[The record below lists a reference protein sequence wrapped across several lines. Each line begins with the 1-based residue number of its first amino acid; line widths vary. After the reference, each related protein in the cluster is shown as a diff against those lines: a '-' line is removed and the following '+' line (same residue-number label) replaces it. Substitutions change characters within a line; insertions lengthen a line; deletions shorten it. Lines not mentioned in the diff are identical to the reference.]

1 MKNQQKKKIQQKYGV
16 ANWLGD
22 RVDSVIGIF
31 SPVAAMRN
39 QYIRTSMNAAVY
51 RGAERTRLRGS
62 WLGTHGSADAD
73 LLNDLPLLRERSRDL
88 NRNDAHASG
97 ITATVTTNVVGT
109 GIRPQSRVDRDSI
122 GADDDSVND
131 FQKRA
136 ERVWQKWVPF
146 ADAGDRMD
154 FYDIESLVLR
164 QILENGEAIV
174 LPVAVNNNIRRPY
187 FLALSVIEAD
197 RLATPSDMR
206 SNGRLRSGVEIGDNG
221 EPVSYYIRQFH
232 PGDGLYRIG
241 NPDSN
246 KFIRYPAFNDLG
258 RPNVL
263 HLYSV
268 KRPGQ
273 SRGEPFFAPVMN
285 YFKDMADYL
294 EAEIVAARV
303 AACFAAV
310 VKTTV
315 DPMAMAEL
323 NGPDTNAGSQRIESL
338 EPGMFK
344 YLNPGEEIGQI
355 NPTRPGGNFDP
366 FIERILR
373 AISSGLNLPYEVVA
387 KDFSRTNY
395 SSARAALL
403 EARRFFRVWQDF
415 IAKRMCQPVWE
426 MLLEEAYLNNELPP
440 VNFYENRL
448 DWVRARWIAPG
459 WGWVDPTKEVEAS
472 RSSIDGNLSTL
483 ADEAASL
490 GRDWEEVLEQRARE
504 DVKMKE
510 LGIENKPLAKQP
522 GPAPV
527 QPEEEP
533 AVP

>member
-1 MKNQQKKKIQQKYGV
+1 MKSHQKQAPKRKSV
-16 ANWLGD
+16 TNWLGD

-31 SPVAAMRN
+31 SPAAAMRN

-51 RGAERTRLRGS
+51 RGADRTRLRGS
-62 WLGTHGSADAD
+62 WVGTHGSADAD

-122 GADDDSVND
+122 SADDATVTE

-164 QILENGEAIV
+164 QILENGEALV
-174 LPVAVNNNIRRPY
+174 LPVAVNNNVRRPY
-187 FLALSVIEAD
+187 FLALNVVEAD
-197 RLATPSDMR
+197 RLATPSDLR
-206 SNGRLRSGVEIGDNG
+206 SNGRIRSGVEIGDNG
-221 EPVSYYIRQFH
+221 EPIAYHIRQFH
-232 PGDGLYRIG
+232 PGDGLYRVG
-241 NPDSN
+241 TPDSN

-263 HLYSV
+263 HLYPV

-310 VKTTV
+310 VKTNM
-315 DPMAMAEL
+315 DPMAMSEL
-323 NGPDTNAGSQRIESL
+323 NSTSANDQRIENL

-344 YLNPGEEIGQI
+344 YLNPGEDITQI

-415 IAKRMCQPVWE
+415 ISRRLCQPAWE
-426 MLLEEAYLNNELPP
+426 MLLEEAYLLNELPQ
-440 VNFYENRL
+440 VDFYESRL
-448 DWVRARWIAPG
+448 DWVRARWISPG

-483 ADEAASL
+483 SDEAASL
-490 GRDWEEVLEQRARE
+490 GRDWEEVLDQRARE
-504 DVKMKE
+504 KAKMEE
-510 LGIENKPLAKQP
+510 LGLENKPLVKGP
-522 GPAPV
+522 DPAPAQQEQEE
-527 QPEEEP
+527 QPAKP
-533 AVP
+533 